1 MGQRW
6 MMNHVDFWSFNIL
19 QRLQKI
25 SLVIRNDSLE
35 NTKILLQIL
44 THGNY
49 GFWNLGVIFKVFG
62 IVSLYVVALEK
73 FLFNINFFTVTRNVL
88 NKTLLYWTLKDKS
101 FLKFQ
106 NQFAYCSK
114 FFKPQ
119 QNFDLSLVKKC
130 N

>member
-1 MGQRW
+1 
-6 MMNHVDFWSFNIL
+6 MNHVDFWSFNIL

-25 SLVIRNDSLE
+25 SLVLRNDSLE
-35 NTKILLQIL
+35 NTETLLQIL
-44 THGNY
+44 IHKNY
-49 GFWNLGVIFKVFG
+49 GFWKLGVIFKVIG
-62 IVSLYVVALEK
+62 IVSLYVVAHEK
-73 FLFNINFFTVTRNVL
+73 FLVTINFFTVTRNVL

-119 QNFDLSLVKKC
+119 QNIDLNLVKMC

>member
-35 NTKILLQIL
+35 NTKILFQIL

-73 FLFNINFFTVTRNVL
+73 FLFNINFFIVTRNVL

-119 QNFDLSLVKKC
+119 QNFDLSLVKMC